1 VPELTPPDLSG
12 YRNRLGLRNKLA
24 RVLWGVVWLMLFR
37 PSPRPLHGWRRFL
50 LRLFGATVGPGA
62 HPYPSAKVWA
72 PWNLSMA
79 AHSCLADGVEC
90 YNVAPISLGPSALVS
105 QRAFLCA
112 ATHDYADPAFPLVP
126 KPITVGAGAWV
137 AAEAFVGPGV
147 TVGDGAVVGA
157 RAVVTKDVE
166 PWAVV
171 AGNPARVVK
180 HRTIRMEGGHGDL
193 G

>member
-1 VPELTPPDLSG
+1 MTAPPDLSG

-24 RVLWGVVWLMLFR
+24 RVLWGGVWLFLFR

-50 LRLFGATVGPGA
+50 LRCFGARVGTGA

-72 PWNLSMA
+72 PWNLTMG

-90 YNVAPISLGPSALVS
+90 YSVAAITLGPSALVS
-105 QRAFLCA
+105 QRAFLCG
-112 ATHDYADPAFPLVP
+112 ATHDYTDPAFPLVP
-126 KPITVGAGAWV
+126 KPITIGAGAWV

-147 TVGDGAVVGA
+147 TVGDGSVVGA

-166 PWAVV
+166 AWAVV

-180 HRTIRMEGGHGDL
+180 RRTVQTGGGHGNR